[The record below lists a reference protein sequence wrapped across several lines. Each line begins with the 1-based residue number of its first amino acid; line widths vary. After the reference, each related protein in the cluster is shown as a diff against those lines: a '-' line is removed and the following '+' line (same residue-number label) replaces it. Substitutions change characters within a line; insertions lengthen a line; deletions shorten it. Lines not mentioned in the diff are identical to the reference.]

1 MEKTVEKTEEEL
13 VAGRSLVDLVFSWS
27 IGDVLNKD
35 LCRNKVCMH
44 AILLMFMCMMHF
56 RFLIFYMVCF
66 SGCLVGRKA
75 CLSFIF
81 PD

>member
-1 MEKTVEKTEEEL
+1 MEKTEEEL

-44 AILLMFMCMMHF
+44 ACHSAHVYVYDALQIFN
-56 RFLIFYMVCF
+56 FLYGLFFWLF
-66 SGCLVGRKA
+66 SGEESLLK
-75 CLSFIF
+75 LYFS
-81 PD
+81 